1 MSDITKQSLTELV
14 ENIKDKKLSSTEVTR
29 AFIDRSEKSKELNS
43 YITDDFTSALNKAK
57 KFDQKPNLDL
67 KLPGIPI
74 AVKDIIK
81 KWKIN
86 LSDLHIIFD
95 DVDLPLGKIRL
106 RPKGGDGCHRGM
118 ESVIYHLGNNQF
130 PRIRFGIATNDR
142 LRPAEKYV
150 LKSFNKKDQLLA
162 NEMIVKA
169 ADAAESIIF
178 NGMAKTMN
186 QYNA

>member
-1 MSDITKQSLTELV
+1 
-14 ENIKDKKLSSTEVTR
+14 
-29 AFIDRSEKSKELNS
+29 
-43 YITDDFTSALNKAK
+43 
-57 KFDQKPNLDL
+57 
-67 KLPGIPI
+67 
-74 AVKDIIK
+74 
-81 KWKIN
+81 
-86 LSDLHIIFD
+86 
-95 DVDLPLGKIRL
+95 
-106 RPKGGDGCHRGM
+106 M